1 VSQLLHRIRLSRH
14 DHALHFSPRALTALF
29 GGVIAA
35 GAGLAALA
43 LLVLLLWTISPYSVG
58 GPGTAMHVAAALW
71 LLAHGAELSRSDGL
85 TGGTV
90 PIGVT
95 PLLLTALPAWLL
107 HRIAAQALTPDDLAH
122 SERPDGTAELGPVAL
137 TGWLVAGYVLVAL
150 AAALYTADGPL
161 RGEPLS
167 ALLCVP
173 LVAAPVA
180 AVGAWTAY
188 GRPTSAL
195 ANWSPRSLARLL
207 PRSGASVGLRA
218 AGVAVGAMVVG
229 GALLSGGALAWHAG
243 AVGDDF
249 RQLTGS
255 FSGRFAVLLLIVAL
269 VPNVALWGA
278 AYALGPGFALGVGGA
293 VSPAGA
299 YGYPRVLP
307 HFPLLAALPEPTG
320 RDGGSPFLWLVVVIP
335 VAAAA
340 ALSWYVAQA
349 AVQHGW
355 SVPGT
360 ASAVTLA
367 SLCGGVALGW
377 AAYLVAGPMGTGA
390 LSRFGPTAWS
400 TGTAACAWL
409 LAVGLPGAL
418 VTRWWLRTRSA
429 ATPRPAPPN
438 GQTPKGR

>member
-1 VSQLLHRIRLSRH
+1 MTQLLHRFRLLYRH
-14 DHALHFSPRALTALF
+14 DHALRFSPKAATAMF
-29 GGVIAA
+29 GGVVAA

-43 LLVLLLWTISPYSVG
+43 VLALSLWTISPYSAG
-58 GPGTAMHVAAALW
+58 GPGTALHVAAALW

-107 HRIAAQALTPDDLAH
+107 HRIAAQALTPDPLADG
-122 SERPDGTAELGPVAL
+122 EGPDGEPELGPVAA
-137 TGWLVAGYVLVAL
+137 TGWLVAGYLLVAL
-150 AAALYTADGPL
+150 AAALYTDDGPL

-195 ANWSPRSLARLL
+195 ANWAPPPVAWLL
-207 PRSGASVGLRA
+207 PRGGASTGLRA
-218 AGVAVGAMVVG
+218 AGVAVGAVVVG

-249 RQLTGS
+249 GQLTGS

-307 HFPLLAALPEPTG
+307 HFPLLAALPSPTG
-320 RDGGSPFLWLVVVIP
+320 RDGGSPFLWLVLAVP

-340 ALSWYVAQA
+340 VLSWYVAHA
-349 AVQHGW
+349 AVQHDW
-355 SVPGT
+355 TVPGT
-360 ASAVTLA
+360 AAVVALA
-367 SLCGGVALGW
+367 ALCGGAVLAWSAL
-377 AAYLVAGPMGTGA
+377 LVAGPMGTGA
-390 LSRFGPTAWS
+390 LSSFGPVAWS
-400 TGTAACAWL
+400 MGVAHFGWML
-409 LAVGLPGAL
+409 GLGLPGAL
-418 VTRWWLRTRSA
+418 GVRWWLLSRA
-429 ATPRPAPPN
+429 GA
-438 GQTPKGR
+438 GV

>member
-1 VSQLLHRIRLSRH
+1 MTQLLHRIRLLSRH
-14 DHALHFSPRALTALF
+14 DHALRFSPKALTALF

-43 LLVLLLWTISPYSVG
+43 LLVLLLWTVSPYSVG
-58 GPGTAMHVAAALW
+58 GPGSAMHVAAALW

-107 HRIAAQALTPDDLAH
+107 HRIAAQALAPDELARSETPDN
-122 SERPDGTAELGPVAL
+122 TAELGPVAL
-137 TGWLVAGYVLVAL
+137 TGWLIAGYLLVAL

-195 ANWSPRSLARLL
+195 ANWAPHPLARLL
-207 PRSGASVGLRA
+207 PRGGASVGLRA
-218 AGVAVGAMVVG
+218 AGVAVGALAVG

-249 RQLTGS
+249 SQLTGS
-255 FSGRFAVLLLIVAL
+255 SSGRFAVLLLIVAL

-307 HFPLLAALPEPTG
+307 HFPLLAALPAPTG

-360 ASAVTLA
+360 AAAVTLA
-367 SLCGGVALGW
+367 SLCGGVALAW
-377 AAYLVAGPMGTGA
+377 AAFLVAGPMGTGT

-418 VTRWWLRTRSA
+418 GARWWLRTRASA
-429 ATPRPAPPN
+429 ADLRS
-438 GQTPKGR
+438 G